1 MDFDFFMSLFD
12 KIVARLNVSETKLKV
27 FRNLYWA
34 VVGKVVTLL
43 GSLLV
48 GIMVARYLGP
58 EQYGLMN
65 YVISYV
71 ALFQVLASFGL
82 DNIEIREESKAND
95 KKDIIIGTAFT
106 LKCIFALVAMVV
118 VMITALLFETDAF
131 TKAMICM
138 YSFSML
144 LNSFGVIRNH
154 FTTLVWNEYVVKTEI
169 SRTIIGA
176 LIKVLLLLLHAP
188 LFWFI
193 AATLFDVLLVAS
205 GYCVAYSK
213 KIGKIS
219 LWRFD
224 KAWAIYMIKQS
235 FPLLLSGA
243 AVIIYQRI
251 DQVMIGNMIDK
262 ASVGQFSVAGKF
274 VEILI
279 FIPTIM
285 SQTIT
290 PILVRIREKSQ
301 EEYER
306 KAQLFMNVT
315 VWMCLLM
322 AIFVS
327 AFSFWLI
334 RYTFGSDYL
343 LAVPVLQIMAFKA
356 VGVALASTSGQ
367 LMVIEEIQKNVVF
380 RNIIGSVACVSL
392 NLIFIPWW
400 GIVGSAWVAV
410 LSAFISGWIAHFF
423 IPSYKQIFK
432 NQISAILFGW
442 KDLVHFSKLIK

>member
-1 MDFDFFMSLFD
+1 MSLFD
-12 KIVARLNVSETKLKV
+12 KIAARFNVSETKLKV

-82 DNIEIREESKAND
+82 DSIEIREESKAND
-95 KKDIIIGTAFT
+95 KKDVIIGTAFT
-106 LKCIFALVAMVV
+106 LKCIFALVAMLV
-118 VMITALLFETDAF
+118 VMATALIFETDAF

-154 FTTLVWNEYVVKTEI
+154 FTSLVWNEYVVKTEI

-176 LIKVLLLLLHAP
+176 LVKVVLLLMHAS
-188 LFWFI
+188 LAWFI

-205 GYCVAYSK
+205 GYCVAYSR

-224 KAWAIYMIKQS
+224 KEWAIYLIKQS
-235 FPLLLSGA
+235 FPLLLTGA

-262 ASVGQFSVAGKF
+262 ASVGQFSVASKF

-290 PILVRIREKSQ
+290 PILVRIREKNQ
-301 EEYER
+301 EEYEQ

-315 VWMCLLM
+315 VWTCLLM

-327 AFSFWLI
+327 LLSYWLI
-334 RYTFGSDYL
+334 LLTFGKQYL
-343 LAVPVLQIMAFKA
+343 TAVPILQVLAFKA
-356 VGVALASTSGQ
+356 ASVALSSTAGQ
-367 LMVIEEIQKNVVF
+367 MIVMEKLQKYAVIRDTFGCIVCVGLNFLLLPRYGVIAAAVV
-380 RNIIGSVACVSL
+380 
-392 NLIFIPWW
+392 
-400 GIVGSAWVAV
+400 
-410 LSAFISGWIAHFF
+410 
-423 IPSYKQIFK
+423 
-432 NQISAILFGW
+432 AILSNIAAGYIADIFVPRYRHLFKRQTYALLLGW
-442 KDLVHFSKLIK
+442 KDILNIKRIIG

>member
-1 MDFDFFMSLFD
+1 MSLFD

-154 FTTLVWNEYVVKTEI
+154 FTSLVWNEYVVKTEI

-205 GYCVAYSK
+205 GYCVAYSQ

-224 KAWAIYMIKQS
+224 GEWAKYLIKQS
-235 FPLLLSGA
+235 FPLLLTGA

-262 ASVGQFSVAGKF
+262 ASVGQFSVASKF

-290 PILVRIREKSQ
+290 PILVRIREKNQ
-301 EEYER
+301 EEYEQ

-315 VWMCLLM
+315 VWTCLLM

-327 AFSFWLI
+327 LLSYWLI
-334 RYTFGSDYL
+334 LLTFGKQYL
-343 LAVPVLQIMAFKA
+343 AAVPILQVLAFKA
-356 VGVALASTSGQ
+356 ASVALSSTAGQ
-367 LMVIEEIQKNVVF
+367 MIVMEKLQKYAVIRDSFGCIV
-380 RNIIGSVACVSL
+380 CVGL
-392 NLIFIPWW
+392 NYLLLPRYGVIAAA
-400 GIVGSAWVAV
+400 IV
-410 LSAFISGWIAHFF
+410 
-423 IPSYKQIFK
+423 
-432 NQISAILFGW
+432 AILSNIAAGYIADIFVPQYRHLFKWQTYALLLGW
-442 KDLVHFSKLIK
+442 KDVIRIKRLLL

>member
-1 MDFDFFMSLFD
+1 MSLFD
-12 KIVARLNVSETKLKV
+12 KIAARFNVSETKLKV

-34 VVGKVVTLL
+34 VVGKVITLL

-82 DNIEIREESKAND
+82 DNIEIREESKASD
-95 KKDIIIGTAFT
+95 KRDIIIGTAFT
-106 LKCIFALVAMVV
+106 LKCIFALVAMAV
-118 VMITALLFETDAF
+118 VMITALLFEADGF

-138 YSFSML
+138 YSLSML

-154 FTTLVWNEYVVKTEI
+154 FTSLVWNEYVVKTEI

-176 LIKVLLLLLHAP
+176 IIKVVLLLLHAP

-205 GYCVAYSK
+205 GYCVAYTK
-213 KIGKIS
+213 KIDKIS

-224 KAWAIYMIKQS
+224 KEWAIYLIKQS

-262 ASVGQFSVAGKF
+262 ASVGQFSVASKF

-315 VWMCLLM
+315 VWVCLLM

-327 AFSFWLI
+327 VFSFWLI

-343 LAVPVLQIMAFKA
+343 LAVPVLQIMAFKI
-356 VGVALASTSGQ
+356 VGMALSNTAGQ
-367 LMVIEEIQKNVVF
+367 MIIIEKMQKYAF
-380 RNIIGSVACVSL
+380 IRNLLGCIVCVLL
-392 NLIFIPWW
+392 NLWLIPIY
-400 GIVGSAWVAV
+400 GIVGSAIVTIITTMFVGCFANV
-410 LSAFISGWIAHFF
+410 LIRPYHR
-423 IPSYKQIFK
+423 YL
-432 NQISAILFGW
+432 ILQLRTLFFGW
-442 KDLVHFSKLIK
+442 KDLLHVRKLFL

>member
-1 MDFDFFMSLFD
+1 MSLFD
-12 KIVARLNVSETKLKV
+12 QIAVRFNVSETKLKV

-65 YVISYV
+65 YVINYV
-71 ALFQVLASFGL
+71 ALFQILAAFGL
-82 DNIEIREESKAND
+82 DSIEIREESKANG
-95 KKDIIIGTAFT
+95 KKDVIIGTAFT
-106 LKCIFALVAMVV
+106 LKCFFSLVAMAV
-118 VMITALLFETDAF
+118 VMITALLFEADAF
-131 TKAMICM
+131 TKTMICM
-138 YSFSML
+138 YSISML

-154 FTTLVWNEYVVKTEI
+154 FTSLVWNEYVVKTEI

-176 LIKVLLLLLHAP
+176 LIKVVLLLLHAS

-193 AATLFDVLLVAS
+193 AATLFDVLLLAS

-224 KAWAIYMIKQS
+224 KEWAKYLIKQS

-262 ASVGQFSVAGKF
+262 ASVGQFSVASKF

-285 SQTIT
+285 AQTIT
-290 PILVRIREKSQ
+290 PVLVRIREKSE

-315 VWMCLLM
+315 LWVCVIFSVVMSSLSYWM
-322 AIFVS
+322 
-327 AFSFWLI
+327 I
-334 RYTFGSDYL
+334 RWTFGVDYL
-343 LAVPVLQIMAFKA
+343 PAVSVLQVMAFKA

-367 LMVIEEIQKNVVF
+367 LMVIEEIQKNAVF
-380 RNIIGSVACVSL
+380 RNVIGSVACVSL

-423 IPSYKQIFK
+423 IPSYRQIFK

>member
-1 MDFDFFMSLFD
+1 MSLFD
-12 KIVARLNVSETKLKV
+12 KIAARFNVSETKLKV

-82 DNIEIREESKAND
+82 DSIEIREESKAND
-95 KKDIIIGTAFT
+95 KKDVIIGTAFT
-106 LKCIFALVAMVV
+106 LKCIFALVAMAV
-118 VMITALLFETDAF
+118 VMITALLFEADAF

-154 FTTLVWNEYVVKTEI
+154 FTSLVWNEYVVKTEI

-176 LIKVLLLLLHAP
+176 LIKVVLLLLHAS

-193 AATLFDVLLVAS
+193 AAVLFDVLLLAS

-224 KAWAIYMIKQS
+224 KEWAKYLIKQS

-262 ASVGQFSVAGKF
+262 ASVGQFSVASKF

-285 SQTIT
+285 AQTIT
-290 PILVRIREKSQ
+290 PVLVRIREKSE

-315 VWMCLLM
+315 LWVCVIFSVVMSSLSYWM
-322 AIFVS
+322 
-327 AFSFWLI
+327 I
-334 RYTFGSDYL
+334 RWTFGVDYL
-343 LAVPVLQIMAFKA
+343 PAVSVLQVMAFKA

-423 IPSYKQIFK
+423 IPSYRQIFK
-432 NQISAILFGW
+432 NQVSAILFGW

>member
-1 MDFDFFMSLFD
+1 MSLFD
-12 KIVARLNVSETKLKV
+12 KIAARFNVSETKLKV

-82 DNIEIREESKAND
+82 DSIEIREESKAND
-95 KKDIIIGTAFT
+95 KKDVIIGTAFT
-106 LKCIFALVAMVV
+106 LKCIFALVAMAV
-118 VMITALLFETDAF
+118 VMITALLFEADAF

-154 FTTLVWNEYVVKTEI
+154 FTSLVWNEYVVKTEI

-176 LIKVLLLLLHAP
+176 LIKVVLLLLHAS

-193 AATLFDVLLVAS
+193 AAVLFDVLLLAS

-224 KAWAIYMIKQS
+224 KEWAKYLIKQS

-262 ASVGQFSVAGKF
+262 ASVGQFSVASKF

-285 SQTIT
+285 AQTIT
-290 PILVRIREKSQ
+290 PVLVRIREKSE

-315 VWMCLLM
+315 LWVCVIFSVVMSSLSYWM
-322 AIFVS
+322 
-327 AFSFWLI
+327 I
-334 RYTFGSDYL
+334 RWTFGVDYL
-343 LAVPVLQIMAFKA
+343 PAVSVLQVMAFKA

-367 LMVIEEIQKNVVF
+367 LMVIEEIQKNAAF

-423 IPSYKQIFK
+423 IPSYRQIFK
-432 NQISAILFGW
+432 NQVSAILFGW

>member
-12 KIVARLNVSETKLKV
+12 KIAARFNVSETKLKV

-71 ALFQVLASFGL
+71 ALFQVLAYFGL
-82 DNIEIREESKAND
+82 DNIEIREESKASD
-95 KKDIIIGTAFT
+95 KRDVIIGTAFT
-106 LKCIFALVAMVV
+106 LKYIFALVAMTV
-118 VMITALLFETDAF
+118 VMITALLFEADAF
-131 TKAMICM
+131 TKTMICM

-154 FTTLVWNEYVVKTEI
+154 FTSLVWNEYVVKTEI

-176 LIKVLLLLLHAP
+176 LIKVVLLLFHAS
-188 LFWFI
+188 LVWFI
-193 AATLFDVLLVAS
+193 VATLFDVLLVAS
-205 GYCVAYSK
+205 GYCVAYTK
-213 KIGKIS
+213 KIDKIS

-224 KAWAIYMIKQS
+224 KEWAKYLIKQS
-235 FPLLLSGA
+235 FPLLLTGA

-262 ASVGQFSVAGKF
+262 ASVGQFSVASKF

-315 VWMCLLM
+315 IWVCLLM
-322 AIFVS
+322 ALLVS
-327 AFSFWLI
+327 LLSYWLVLF
-334 RYTFGSDYL
+334 TFGRQYL
-343 LAVPVLQIMAFKA
+343 AAVPILQVLAFKA
-356 VGVALASTSGQ
+356 ASVALSSTAGQ
-367 LMVIEEIQKNVVF
+367 MIVMEKLQKYAVIRDIFGCIVCVGL
-380 RNIIGSVACVSL
+380 NILLLPRYGVIA
-392 NLIFIPWW
+392 
-400 GIVGSAWVAV
+400 A
-410 LSAFISGWIAHFF
+410 AFV
-423 IPSYKQIFK
+423 
-432 NQISAILFGW
+432 AILSNLAAGYVADIFVPQFRHLFKRQTFALFMGW
-442 KDLVHFSKLIK
+442 KDVCNVKRLMR

>member
-1 MDFDFFMSLFD
+1 MSLFD
-12 KIVARLNVSETKLKV
+12 KIAARFNVSETKLKV

-34 VVGKVVTLL
+34 VLGKVVTLL

-82 DNIEIREESKAND
+82 DSIEIREESKAND

-106 LKCIFALVAMVV
+106 LKCIFSLVAMAVV
-118 VMITALLFETDAF
+118 VITALLFEADSF

-154 FTTLVWNEYVVKTEI
+154 FTSLVWNEYVVKTEI

-176 LIKVLLLLLHAP
+176 LIKVVLLLLHAS

-193 AATLFDVLLVAS
+193 AATLFDVLLLAS
-205 GYCVAYSK
+205 GYCVAYSE

-224 KAWAIYMIKQS
+224 KEWAKYLIKQS

-262 ASVGQFSVAGKF
+262 ASVGQFSVASKF

-285 SQTIT
+285 AQTIT
-290 PILVRIREKSQ
+290 PVLVRIREKSE

-315 VWMCLLM
+315 LWVCVIFSVVMSSLSYWM
-322 AIFVS
+322 
-327 AFSFWLI
+327 I
-334 RYTFGSDYL
+334 RWTFGVDYL
-343 LAVPVLQIMAFKA
+343 PAVSVLQVMAFKA

>member
-1 MDFDFFMSLFD
+1 MSLFD
-12 KIVARLNVSETKLKV
+12 KIAARFNASEIKLKV

-34 VVGKVVTLL
+34 VIGKVVTLL

-82 DNIEIREESKAND
+82 DNIEIREESKASD
-95 KKDIIIGTAFT
+95 KRDVIIGTAFT
-106 LKCIFALVAMVV
+106 LKCIFALVAMAV
-118 VMITALLFETDAF
+118 VMITALLFEADSF

-154 FTTLVWNEYVVKTEI
+154 FTSLVWNEYVVKTEI

-176 LIKVLLLLLHAP
+176 LIKVILLLLHAP
-188 LFWFI
+188 LVWFI
-193 AATLFDVLLVAS
+193 VATLFDVLLLAS
-205 GYCVAYSK
+205 GYCVAYTK
-213 KIGKIS
+213 KIDKIS

-224 KAWAIYMIKQS
+224 KEWAIYLIKQS

-251 DQVMIGNMIDK
+251 DQIMIGNMIDK
-262 ASVGQFSVAGKF
+262 ASVGQFSVASKF

-285 SQTIT
+285 AQTIT
-290 PILVRIREKSQ
+290 PVLVRIREKSE
-301 EEYER
+301 EEYEQ

-322 AIFVS
+322 AVLVS
-327 AFSFWLI
+327 LLSYWLV
-334 RYTFGSDYL
+334 RYTFGNDYL
-343 LAVPVLQIMAFKA
+343 LAVPVLQIMAFKV
-356 VGVALASTSGQ
+356 VGMALSNTSGQ
-367 LMVIEEIQKNVVF
+367 MIVIEHIQKFAVI
-380 RNIIGSVACVSL
+380 RNIVGCVFCVGL
-392 NLIFIPWW
+392 NLLLIPYCGIEGAGWVTIITTFVSGWLVHLFIPAYRSLLKMQNKAL
-400 GIVGSAWVAV
+400 V
-410 LSAFISGWIAHFF
+410 
-423 IPSYKQIFK
+423 Y
-432 NQISAILFGW
+432 GW
-442 KDLVHFSKLIK
+442 KDLFNVKALFRD

>member
-1 MDFDFFMSLFD
+1 MSLFD
-12 KIVARLNVSETKLKV
+12 KIAARFNVSETKLKV

-34 VVGKVVTLL
+34 VLGKVVTLL

-106 LKCIFALVAMVV
+106 LKCIFALVAMAV
-118 VMITALLFETDAF
+118 VMITALLFEADGF

-154 FTTLVWNEYVVKTEI
+154 FTSLVWNEYVVKTEI

-176 LIKVLLLLLHAP
+176 LIKVVLLLFHAS
-188 LFWFI
+188 LVWFI
-193 AATLFDVLLVAS
+193 VATLFDVLLLAS
-205 GYCVAYSK
+205 GYCVAYTK

-224 KAWAIYMIKQS
+224 KEWAKYMIKQS

-251 DQVMIGNMIDK
+251 DQVMIGNMVDK
-262 ASVGQFSVAGKF
+262 ASVGQFSVASKF

-290 PILVRIREKSQ
+290 PILVRVREKSQ
-301 EEYER
+301 KEYER

-315 VWMCLLM
+315 LWMCLLM
-322 AIFVS
+322 AVLVS
-327 AFSFWLI
+327 LLSYWLI
-334 RYTFGSDYL
+334 LFTFGRQYL
-343 LAVPVLQIMAFKA
+343 AAVPVLQVLAFKA
-356 VGVALASTSGQ
+356 VSVALSSTAGQ
-367 LMVIEEIQKNVVF
+367 MIVMEKLQKYAVIRDLFGCTVCVGLNFLLLPRFGAIAAAFVAIFSNIAAGYVADIFVPQF
-380 RNIIGSVACVSL
+380 RHL
-392 NLIFIPWW
+392 
-400 GIVGSAWVAV
+400 
-410 LSAFISGWIAHFF
+410 
-423 IPSYKQIFK
+423 FK
-432 NQISAILFGW
+432 RQTYAILLGW
-442 KDLVHFSKLIK
+442 KDILNIKRIMR

>member
-1 MDFDFFMSLFD
+1 MSLFD
-12 KIVARLNVSETKLKV
+12 KIAARFNVSETKLKV

-34 VVGKVVTLL
+34 VAGKVVTLL

-95 KKDIIIGTAFT
+95 KKEVIIGTAFT
-106 LKCIFALVAMVV
+106 LKCIFALVAMAV
-118 VMITALLFETDAF
+118 VMITALLFEADGF

-138 YSFSML
+138 YSLSML
-144 LNSFGVIRNH
+144 LNSFGVIRNY
-154 FTTLVWNEYVVKTEI
+154 FTSLVWNEYVVKTEI

-176 LIKVLLLLLHAP
+176 LIKVVLLLLHAP
-188 LFWFI
+188 LVWFI
-193 AATLFDVLLVAS
+193 VATLFDVLLVAS
-205 GYCVAYSK
+205 GYCVAYTK
-213 KIGKIS
+213 KIDKIS

-224 KAWAIYMIKQS
+224 KEWAKYLIKQS

-262 ASVGQFSVAGKF
+262 ASVGQFSVASKF

-285 SQTIT
+285 AQTIT
-290 PILVRIREKSQ
+290 PVLVRIREKSQ

-322 AIFVS
+322 AVLVS
-327 AFSFWLI
+327 LLSYWLI
-334 RYTFGSDYL
+334 RYTFGNEYL
-343 LAVPVLQIMAFKA
+343 LAVPVLQIMAFKV
-356 VGVALASTSGQ
+356 VGMALSNTSGQ
-367 LMVIEEIQKNVVF
+367 MIIIEHIQKFAVI
-380 RNIIGSVACVSL
+380 RNIVGCVFCVGL
-392 NLIFIPWW
+392 NLLLIPYCGIEGAGWVTIITTLVSGWLVHLFIP
-400 GIVGSAWVAV
+400 AYRPLLKMQNKA
-410 LSAFISGWIAHFF
+410 LM
-423 IPSYKQIFK
+423 Y
-432 NQISAILFGW
+432 GW
-442 KDLVHFSKLIK
+442 KDLFNVKALFHG

>member
-1 MDFDFFMSLFD
+1 MSLFD
-12 KIVARLNVSETKLKV
+12 KIAARFNVSETKLKV

-82 DNIEIREESKAND
+82 DNIEIREESKASD
-95 KKDIIIGTAFT
+95 KRDVIIGTAFT
-106 LKCIFALVAMVV
+106 LKCIFALVAMAVV
-118 VMITALLFETDAF
+118 VITALLFEADAF

-138 YSFSML
+138 YSLSML

-154 FTTLVWNEYVVKTEI
+154 FTSLVWNEYVVKTEI

-176 LIKVLLLLLHAP
+176 LIKVVLLLLHAS

-205 GYCVAYSK
+205 GYCVAYTK
-213 KIGKIS
+213 KIDKIS

-224 KAWAIYMIKQS
+224 KEWAIYLIKQS

-262 ASVGQFSVAGKF
+262 ASVGQFSVASKF

-315 VWMCLLM
+315 VWVCLLM

-327 AFSFWLI
+327 VFSFWLI

-343 LAVPVLQIMAFKA
+343 LAVPVLQIMAFKI
-356 VGVALASTSGQ
+356 VGMALSNTSGQ
-367 LMVIEEIQKNVVF
+367 MIVIEHIQKFAVI
-380 RNIIGSVACVSL
+380 RNFVGCVSCVGL
-392 NLIFIPWW
+392 NLLLIPYY
-400 GIVGSAWVAV
+400 GIVGSGWVTIITTLLA
-410 LSAFISGWIAHFF
+410 GWLVHLF
-423 IPSYKQIFK
+423 IPAYRSLLKMQNKALVY
-432 NQISAILFGW
+432 GW
-442 KDLVHFSKLIK
+442 KDLFNVKALFRG

>member
-1 MDFDFFMSLFD
+1 MSLFD
-12 KIVARLNVSETKLKV
+12 KIAARFNVSETKLKV

-82 DNIEIREESKAND
+82 DNIEIREESKANE
-95 KKDIIIGTAFT
+95 KKDVIIGTAFT
-106 LKCIFALVAMVV
+106 LKCIFALVAMLV
-118 VMITALLFETDAF
+118 VMATALIFETDTF

-154 FTTLVWNEYVVKTEI
+154 FTSLVWNEYVVKTEI

-176 LIKVLLLLLHAP
+176 LVKVVLLLMHAS
-188 LFWFI
+188 LVWFI

-205 GYCVAYSK
+205 GYCVAYSR

-224 KAWAIYMIKQS
+224 KEWAIYLIKQS
-235 FPLLLSGA
+235 FPLLLTGA

-262 ASVGQFSVAGKF
+262 ASVGQFSVASKF

-290 PILVRIREKSQ
+290 PILVRIREKNQ
-301 EEYER
+301 EEYEQ

-315 VWMCLLM
+315 VWTCLLM

-327 AFSFWLI
+327 LLSYWLI
-334 RYTFGSDYL
+334 LLTFGKQYL
-343 LAVPVLQIMAFKA
+343 TAVPILQVLAFKA
-356 VGVALASTSGQ
+356 ASVALSSTAGQ
-367 LMVIEEIQKNVVF
+367 MIVMEKLQKYAVIRDTFGCIVCVGLNFLLLPRYGVIAAAVV
-380 RNIIGSVACVSL
+380 
-392 NLIFIPWW
+392 
-400 GIVGSAWVAV
+400 
-410 LSAFISGWIAHFF
+410 
-423 IPSYKQIFK
+423 
-432 NQISAILFGW
+432 AILSNIAAGYIADIFVPQYRHLFKRQTYALLLGW
-442 KDLVHFSKLIK
+442 KDILNIKRIIG

>member
-1 MDFDFFMSLFD
+1 MSLFD
-12 KIVARLNVSETKLKV
+12 KIAARFNVSETKLKV

-34 VVGKVVTLL
+34 VLGKVVTLL

-71 ALFQVLASFGL
+71 ALFQILASFGL
-82 DNIEIREESKAND
+82 DSIEIREESKAND
-95 KKDIIIGTAFT
+95 KKDVIIGTAFT
-106 LKCIFALVAMVV
+106 LKCIFALVAMAV
-118 VMITALLFETDAF
+118 VMITALLFEADAF

-154 FTTLVWNEYVVKTEI
+154 FTSLVWNEYVVKTEI

-176 LIKVLLLLLHAP
+176 LIKVVLLLLHAS

-193 AATLFDVLLVAS
+193 AAALFDVLLLAS

-224 KAWAIYMIKQS
+224 KEWAKYLIKQS

-262 ASVGQFSVAGKF
+262 ASVGQFSVASKF

-285 SQTIT
+285 AQTIT
-290 PILVRIREKSQ
+290 PVLVRIREKSE

-315 VWMCLLM
+315 LWVCVIFSVVMSSLSYWM
-322 AIFVS
+322 
-327 AFSFWLI
+327 I
-334 RYTFGSDYL
+334 RWTFGVDYL
-343 LAVPVLQIMAFKA
+343 PAVSVLQVMAFKA

-367 LMVIEEIQKNVVF
+367 LMVIEEIQKNAAF

-423 IPSYKQIFK
+423 IPSYRQIFK
-432 NQISAILFGW
+432 NQVSAILFGW

>member
-1 MDFDFFMSLFD
+1 MSLFD
-12 KIVARLNVSETKLKV
+12 KIAARFNVSETKLKV

-82 DNIEIREESKAND
+82 DNIEIREESKASD
-95 KKDIIIGTAFT
+95 KDKRDVIIGTAFT
-106 LKCIFALVAMVV
+106 LKCIFALVAMAVV
-118 VMITALLFETDAF
+118 VITALLFEADGF

-138 YSFSML
+138 YSLSML

-154 FTTLVWNEYVVKTEI
+154 FTSLVWNEYVVKTEI

-176 LIKVLLLLLHAP
+176 IIKVVLLWLHAP

-205 GYCVAYSK
+205 GYCVAYTK
-213 KIGKIS
+213 KIDKIS

-224 KAWAIYMIKQS
+224 KKWAKYLIKQS

-262 ASVGQFSVAGKF
+262 ASVGQFSVASKF

-290 PILVRIREKSQ
+290 PILVRIREKSL
-301 EEYER
+301 EEYEQ

-322 AIFVS
+322 AVLVS
-327 AFSFWLI
+327 LLSYWLV
-334 RYTFGSDYL
+334 RYTFGNDYL
-343 LAVPVLQIMAFKA
+343 LAVPVLQIMAFKV
-356 VGVALASTSGQ
+356 VGMALSNTSGQ
-367 LMVIEEIQKNVVF
+367 MIVIEHIQKFAVI
-380 RNIIGSVACVSL
+380 RNIVGCVFCVGL
-392 NLIFIPWW
+392 NLLLIPYCGIEGAGWVTIITTFVSGWLVHLFIPAYRSLLKMQNKAL
-400 GIVGSAWVAV
+400 V
-410 LSAFISGWIAHFF
+410 
-423 IPSYKQIFK
+423 Y
-432 NQISAILFGW
+432 GW
-442 KDLVHFSKLIK
+442 KDLFNVKALFRD